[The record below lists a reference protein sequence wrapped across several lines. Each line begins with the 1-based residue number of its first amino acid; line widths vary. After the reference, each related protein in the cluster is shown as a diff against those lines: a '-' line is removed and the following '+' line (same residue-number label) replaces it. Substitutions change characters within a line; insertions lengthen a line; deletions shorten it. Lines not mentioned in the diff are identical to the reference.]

1 MTKIILISHGMLAE
15 GMANSIQMIAGK
27 IDNLGWLSLH
37 PGEEPETLY
46 RQLEQQIQ
54 HAPEFTYILLT
65 DIPGGSVNTALSK
78 LCALP
83 HVFLVS
89 GMNLGLALNISQ
101 APTIYLRLGS
111 KVCALYY
118 HSHMPSCLCT
128 STICPTPVGQQEVQ
142 EQETFGG

>member
-15 GMANSIQMIAGK
+15 GMANSIQMVAGK
-27 IDNLGWLSLH
+27 VDNLSWLSLH

-46 RQLEQQIQ
+46 RQLEQQI
-54 HAPEFTYILLT
+54 HDAPQFTYILLT

-89 GMNLGLALNISQ
+89 GMNLGLALNVCLAS
-101 APTIYLRLGS
+101 PNEDPSEYLPRCIEDAKEDILDINQWM
-111 KVCALYY
+111 
-118 HSHMPSCLCT
+118 HS
-128 STICPTPVGQQEVQ
+128 
-142 EQETFGG
+142 ETNKQGEEEFYD